1 MENMDEVRT
10 NQAKNKAVK
19 IKSNNPW
26 KWNRMKAPI
35 TFSKVL
41 IELQGFYAL

>member
-10 NQAKNKAVK
+10 DQAKNKAVT
-19 IKSNNPW
+19 IKSSNSW

-35 TFSKVL
+35 TFSKMLIDLQRFYVL
-41 IELQGFYAL
+41 